1 MSASSSPVVMG
12 KNRMNGQASNE
23 GSWVRQG
30 GDDEAEAVYTLA
42 QVRRYEGVLVKCEC
56 QSDLEV

>member
-1 MSASSSPVVMG
+1 MG
-12 KNRMNGQASNE
+12 TNAMNGQASNE